1 MRSCDRGRRGWAGG
15 PQAAA
20 EPRAVGGSGA
30 RGAVVSGEALIER
43 VAPWWGIVRGVPGRG
58 RIVGEELGLRRAP
71 GRSDRGRM
79 LGNDHVPR
87 LQWIRPMW
95 VSSDSC

>member
-1 MRSCDRGRRGWAGG
+1 M
-15 PQAAA
+15 
-20 EPRAVGGSGA
+20 GGSGA
-30 RGAVVSGEALIER
+30 RGAVVSGDALIER
-43 VAPWWGIVRGVPGRG
+43 VAPWWGIVRGVPGRA